1 MFNAKPASL
10 RRKSFGGQT
19 GIGIW
24 WRKSASPTSILS
36 EEDDKIGVEIR
47 NRDLSSDASIAS
59 VSSITEEPLT
69 KKKGESASKKALSP
83 GIRNADELPMIGWDD
98 DLCRPIYHRSENHN
112 DTIALVDSFDDEL
125 VRAVSSSDTGLAEA
139 SETDGSTEVIDE
151 ETPDNAGDSLEA
163 PGNDEDEIAAGVPFR
178 IPVLPRKRN
187 RTFGNRAKRQRPLSL
202 ILTHDDEETPLNHD
216 RDARRV
222 SLESSTVTAQTE
234 EEVISNNQTEE
245 RPKKGRRS
253 QKPRSNDPS
262 NSLEKAREYFAN
274 LDQTQPLTLDAT
286 LSPAVSSRVTRTRRK
301 TNLTSPGITREYKA
315 YAESI
320 AGDASSGISPLSM
333 KDYVSSRKLHFES
346 KGELADGFLDD

>member
-1 MFNAKPASL
+1 MFNAKPSSL
-10 RRKSFGGQT
+10 RRKSFGGQK

-24 WRKSASPTSILS
+24 WRKSSSPTSILS
-36 EEDDKIGVEIR
+36 EEDDEIGVETR
-47 NRDLSSDASIAS
+47 NRVQSSDASTAS
-59 VSSITEEPLT
+59 VSSSTEEPLT
-69 KKKGESASKKALSP
+69 KKKKGESASKKALSP
-83 GIRNADELPMIGWDD
+83 GIRTADDSPMIGWDD

-112 DTIALVDSFDDEL
+112 YTIALVDSFDDEL

-139 SETDGSTEVIDE
+139 NETDTSTEVID
-151 ETPDNAGDSLEA
+151 GDSLEA
-163 PGNDEDEIAAGVPFR
+163 TENDEEESAADAPFR
-178 IPVLPRKRN
+178 IPVLSRKRN

-202 ILTHDDEETPLNHD
+202 ILTHDDEEAPLTHD

-222 SLESSTVTAQTE
+222 SLEALTVPARTE
-234 EEVISNNQTEE
+234 EEVISDTQTEE
-245 RPKKGRRS
+245 QPKKGRRS
-253 QKPRSNDPS
+253 KKPRSNDSS

-301 TNLTSPGITREYKA
+301 TNLNSPGITRKYKA

-320 AGDASSGISPLSM
+320 AGDGSSGISPLSM